1 MSWPSSAVRSRD
13 WPAALTVQIDNIAP
27 EYAKLRDDF
36 NRAVTALGDV
46 ITAIAQSTDVV
57 NASADGISEAA
68 NNLSQRTEQQA
79 ASLEETSA
87 ALEEI
92 TATVRSAT
100 ERASEATKDGERH
113 GRTPPAGPARSWP
126 TPSMRWAVSKTRRAK
141 FRPSST

>member
-1 MSWPSSAVRSRD
+1 MSWQSSAVRSRD
-13 WPAALTVQIDNIAP
+13 WHAGDLTVQIDNIAS

-79 ASLEETSA
+79 ASLEETAA
-87 ALEEI
+87 ALDEI
-92 TATVRSAT
+92 TSTVRGSS
-100 ERASEATKDGERH
+100 ERAAEGQPH
-113 GRTPPAGPARSWP
+113 GRRDPPEHRQVRQDRHRGDHGHDPDQG
-126 TPSMRWAVSKTRRAK
+126 
-141 FRPSST
+141 